1 MTPIRVLTCLALVL
15 AAALAQTAQGQLDER
30 SWRMT
35 EDWAQLPEGVIWGQI
50 ISLEV
55 DEQGNLYA
63 FHRCSANTCIDRTEP
78 PLLKFDPTGNLLMT
92 WGEGLLVWPHGL
104 HLDAQGN
111 IWLTDGESH
120 EGRGD
125 QVFKLSPEGEVLM
138 TIGTAGVTGDGP
150 HTFNGAADV
159 IVAGDGSIFVADGHI
174 NNRIVKYSPEGEYL
188 LEWGEAG
195 AGPGEFDTPH
205 ALAMDSRG
213 RLFVADRGNLRV
225 QIFDQQGNF
234 LDEWKQFGRPSGV
247 TITADD
253 RIYVASQNGENSE
266 LNPGYETG
274 IYVGDARDGSV
285 TGFIGGIDTE
295 NAAEG
300 PGGIVYS
307 GLVIDRMLRRYEPE
321 QP

>member
-1 MTPIRVLTCLALVL
+1 MKTTRNLTCFAVVCI
-15 AAALAQTAQGQLDER
+15 AALTQPAQAQHDN
-30 SWRMT
+30 SSFTMT
-35 EDWAQLPEGVIWGQI
+35 DDWAQLPEGMIWGQI
-50 ISLEV
+50 ISVEV
-55 DEQGNLYA
+55 NDEGNVYV
-63 FHRCSANTCIDRTEP
+63 FHRCSSDTCIDRTEP
-78 PLLKFDPTGNLLMT
+78 PLLKFDPSGNLLTT
-92 WGEGLLVWPHGL
+92 WGEGMLVWPHGL

-111 IWLTDGESH
+111 VWLTDGESH
-120 EGRGD
+120 DGRGD
-125 QVFKLSPEGEVLM
+125 QVFKLSPAGEVLM
-138 TIGTAGVTGDGP
+138 TIGTAGVTGEGP

-159 IVAGDGSIFVADGHI
+159 VVAGDGSIFVADGHI

-195 AGPGEFDTPH
+195 SGPGEFSTPH
-205 ALAMDSRG
+205 ALAMDSGG

-234 LDEWKQFGRPSGV
+234 LDEWNQFGRPSGV

-253 RIYVASQNGENSE
+253 TIYVASQNGENSE

-274 IYVGDARDGSV
+274 IHVGDARDGSV
-285 TGFIGGIDTE
+285 SGFIGGIDTE

-307 GLVIDRMLRRYEPE
+307 GLVIDRSLRRYEPE
-321 QP
+321 

>member
-1 MTPIRVLTCLALVL
+1 MKNTRILTCF
-15 AAALAQTAQGQLDER
+15 AALCIAAVTQPAQAQHDDP
-30 SWRMT
+30 SFTMT
-35 EDWAQLPEGVIWGQI
+35 DDWAQLPEGVIWGQI
-50 ISLEV
+50 ISVEV
-55 DEQGNLYA
+55 DDEGNVYV
-63 FHRCSANTCIDRTEP
+63 FHRCSSDTCIDRTGP
-78 PLLKFDPTGNLLMT
+78 PLLKFDPSGNLLMA

-111 IWLTDGESH
+111 IWITDGESH
-120 EGRGD
+120 DGRGD

-138 TIGTAGVTGDGP
+138 TIGTAGVTGEGP

-159 IVAGDGSIFVADGHI
+159 VVAGDGSIFVADGHI

-195 AGPGEFDTPH
+195 SGPGEFSTPH

-234 LDEWKQFGRPSGV
+234 LDEWNQFGRPSGV

-253 RIYVASQNGENSE
+253 TIYVASQNGENSE

-285 TGFIGGIDTE
+285 SGFIGGIDTE

-307 GLVIDRMLRRYEPE
+307 GLVIDRSLRRYEPK
-321 QP
+321 